1 MWDDDINFSEIQ
13 KIFADRDKKQEKE
26 AQERRSQL
34 TLIDRRSELRD
45 EPAYENMH
53 AKNIHVTEKG
63 YQAAKNKKLSLKVGV
78 VVLAV
83 VVLMAIVTALGIHS
97 MGGDKGGS
105 TGTTIGT
112 MDTGTHNNG
121 QTSMTIN
128 PEQIDLSNLTVVLRK
143 STSNVN
149 KVVSVTE
156 RELTEMGVEN
166 TVVGSNEDI
175 VSIVEEIKNNKPNG
189 EVIVINVDGV
199 TNKTKVDN
207 VIMTNYNNDARSA
220 DAIALAINNGCNDI
234 YQIESEIRCGKKTS
248 DGNRAPVSVEKTL
261 LDAGHSDVICLTIAP
276 SSEYIDSEIEY
287 NNLATSIAEGVI
299 RYASLSKEEQQ
310 TDYIKR
316 TEYGDTVSNFAVEN
330 GVSESFIRSENK
342 DAFYNG
348 ILAHNSAVLVKEV
361 PTNLKNTATVV
372 NKSITTNVGE
382 TGTAISYYEV
392 KPGDTL
398 SEIAEQ
404 LGVKQSDLVVPSG
417 DNDVIHP
424 GDKIGYE
431 KEVGKILVSKSTS
444 KSK

>member
-1 MWDDDINFSEIQ
+1 MRDDDINFSEIQ
-13 KIFADRDKKQEKE
+13 KIFADRDKKQEQE
-26 AQERRSQL
+26 AKERRSQL
-34 TLIDRRSELRD
+34 TLIDRRSELRE

-53 AKNIHVTEKG
+53 AKNIHITEKG
-63 YQAAKNKKLSLKVGV
+63 YEAAKNKKLSLKVGV
-78 VVLAV
+78 VALAA
-83 VVLMAIVTALGIHS
+83 VVLMTIVTAVGINS
-97 MGGDKGGS
+97 IGGDKGGS
-105 TGTTIGT
+105 ISTSIGT
-112 MDTGTHNNG
+112 MDTGAQNSG
-121 QTSMTIN
+121 QTFMTIN
-128 PEQIDLSNLTVVLRK
+128 PEQIDLSNLTVILRK
-143 STSNVN
+143 STSDVN
-149 KVVSVTE
+149 KIVSVTE

-166 TVVGSNEDI
+166 TVVGSNDNI
-175 VSIVEEIKNNKPNG
+175 VSIVEKMKNNNPNG
-189 EVIVINVDGV
+189 EVIVINVDGI

-220 DAIALAINNGCNDI
+220 DAIAIAINNGCNDI

-276 SSEYIDSEIEY
+276 SSGYIDSEIEY
-287 NNLATSIAEGVI
+287 NNLATSIAEGII
-299 RYASLSKEEQQ
+299 RYASLSKEEKQ

-330 GVSESFIRSENK
+330 GVSESFIRRENK
-342 DAFYNG
+342 DAFYKG

-372 NKSITTNVGE
+372 NKAITTNIGE

-417 DNDVIHP
+417 DNDVIYP

-444 KSK
+444 KIK

>member
-34 TLIDRRSELRD
+34 TVIDRRKELRD

-53 AKNIHVTEKG
+53 AKNIRVTEKG
-63 YQAAKNKKLSLKVGV
+63 YEAAKNKKLSLKVGV

-83 VVLMAIVTALGIHS
+83 VVLLSVMTALGIHS
-97 MGGDKGGS
+97 MGGDKGGT

-112 MDTGTHNNG
+112 MDTGTQDKG
-121 QTSMTIN
+121 QSTMTID
-128 PEQIDLSNLTVVLRK
+128 PEKIDLSNITVVLRK

-149 KVVSVTE
+149 KIVSVTE
-156 RELTEMGVEN
+156 KELTEMGVEN
-166 TVVGSNEDI
+166 TVIGSNDNL
-175 VSIVEEIKNNKPNG
+175 VSVVEGIKNNNPNG
-189 EVIVINVDGV
+189 EIIVINVDGV
-199 TNKTKVDN
+199 TNKTNIDN

-220 DAIALAINNGCNDI
+220 DAVALAINNGCNDI

-248 DGNRAPVSVEKTL
+248 DGDRAPVSVEKQL
-261 LDAGHSDVICLTIAP
+261 LDSGHSDVICVTIAP
-276 SSEYIDSEIEY
+276 SSEHIDSDLEY
-287 NNLATSIAEGVI
+287 NNLATSIAEGVV
-299 RYASLSKEEQQ
+299 RYASLTAEEKQ

-330 GVSESFIRSENK
+330 GVSEGFIRSENK

-348 ILAHNSAVLVKEV
+348 ILTHNSAVLVKEV
-361 PTNLKNTATVV
+361 PTNLKKTATVV
-372 NKSITTNVGE
+372 NKAITTEIGE
-382 TGTAISYYEV
+382 TGTAVSYYEV
-392 KPGDTL
+392 KEGDTL
-398 SEIAEQ
+398 SEIAEK
-404 LGVKQSDLVVPSG
+404 LGVKLNDLVVPSG
-417 DNDVIHP
+417 DKDVIRP

-431 KEVGKILVSKSTS
+431 KEVGKILVSKSIG

>member
-34 TLIDRRSELRD
+34 TVIDRRRELRD

-53 AKNIHVTEKG
+53 AKNIRVTEKG
-63 YQAAKNKKLSLKVGV
+63 YEAAKNKKLSLKVGL

-83 VVLMAIVTALGIHS
+83 VVILAIMTALGIHS
-97 MGGDKGGS
+97 MGNDKGGT

-112 MDTGTHNNG
+112 MQSGTHDTG
-121 QTSMTIN
+121 QKEATIN

-149 KVVSVTE
+149 KIASVTE

-166 TVVGSNEDI
+166 TVIGANDDL
-175 VSIVEEIKNNKPNG
+175 VSIVEELKNNKPNG
-189 EVIVINVDGV
+189 EIIVINVDGV
-199 TNKTKVDN
+199 TNKTNIDN

-220 DAIALAINNGCNDI
+220 DAVALAINNGCNDI

-261 LDAGHSDVICLTIAP
+261 LDAGHSDVICLTVAP
-276 SSEYIDSEIEY
+276 SVEYVDSEIEY
-287 NNLATSIAEGVI
+287 NNLATSIAEGII
-299 RYASLSKEEQQ
+299 RYASLSDEEKK

-316 TEYGDTVSNFAVEN
+316 TEYGDTVSNFAAEN
-330 GVSESFIRSENK
+330 GVSEGFIRSENK

-348 ILAHNSAVLVKEV
+348 ILTHNSAVLVKEV
-361 PTNLKNTATVV
+361 PANLKKGATVV
-372 NKSITTNVGE
+372 NQSITTNVGE
-382 TGTAISYYEV
+382 TGTIIAYYEV

-404 LGVKQSDLVVPSG
+404 LGVKQSDLVVQRE
-417 DNDVIHP
+417 DKNVIYP
-424 GDKIGYE
+424 GDTIAYE
-431 KEVGKILVSKSTS
+431 KEAGKILVSKSTS
-444 KSK
+444 KNK